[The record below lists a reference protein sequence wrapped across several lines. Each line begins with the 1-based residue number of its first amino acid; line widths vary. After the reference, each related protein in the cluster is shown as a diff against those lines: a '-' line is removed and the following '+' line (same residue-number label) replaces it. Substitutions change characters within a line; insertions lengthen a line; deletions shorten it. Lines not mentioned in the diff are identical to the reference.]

1 MEVEMEKMDI
11 INKLEE
17 IYSIAFE
24 QEENT
29 VNYVARQLEEAH
41 RINNHALIDKWYCIY
56 RFIRDSKNRVLSTYP
71 KINDHKHVRRRMAD
85 RISLERV

>member
-1 MEVEMEKMDI
+1 MEKMNIVDM
-11 INKLEE
+11 LEE

-41 RINNHALIDKWYCIY
+41 RANNHVLIDKWYCIY
-56 RFIRDSKNRVLSTYP
+56 RFTRDSNSRVLSTYP
-71 KINDHKHVRRRMAD
+71 KINGQKHTRRKAENGVF
-85 RISLERV
+85 LEKI